1 MNIEQKLW
9 DAYHFYKENKAA
21 VAAYM
26 ADDGDL
32 LTSFSA
38 EKSYEENIEH
48 LKRNAEAD
56 MKSYA
61 LEVDLRFFAAEILC
75 RVIGELPDG
84 VKITDLADAG
94 LPDSEKGFFNAY
106 FKIKNKNDIE
116 TSIGLDLD
124 HLRLVIKEEF
134 SKDIDGFEE
143 RKKGDCMDKGYVAT
157 REWNKVLDSEA
168 DIDALVERLQKPAQA
183 FLKNFAEFEDK
194 QDEENNI

>member
-21 VAAYM
+21 VAAYI
-26 ADDGDL
+26 ATDDDL
-32 LTSFSA
+32 CASFSA
-38 EKSYEENIEH
+38 EKSYKENIEQ
-48 LKRNAEAD
+48 LKTNIDAEL
-56 MKSYA
+56 KSYA
-61 LEVDLRFFAAEILC
+61 LEFDLRFFAAEILC

-84 VKITDLADAG
+84 VKITDLDDAG
-94 LPDSEKGFFNAY
+94 LPGSEKGFFNAY
-106 FKIKNKNDIE
+106 FKIKNKNNVE

-124 HLRLVIKEEF
+124 GRRLVIKEEL
-134 SKDIDGFEE
+134 SVGGFEE

-168 DIDALVERLQKPAQA
+168 DIDALVEKLKEPAQA

-194 QDEENNI
+194 QDEENSN